1 MLRPDLFD
9 RYDMER
15 RIHERLFCFGSDSA
29 DNDSGGGS
37 DPAPDDTQA
46 NYEREAFGDS
56 RDGVNFRSAPSQ
68 PRESD
73 SSPAQALAAVTGIN
87 PTLVEMAQSATPAQR
102 AANAAAN
109 EQQFQ
114 EFIAN
119 EAMNQ
124 AIADNI
130 RQNEMARV
138 QQMSQ
143 NAGEVFFDER
153 TGQYMPGALPDT
165 QLGVGMG
172 GQGSITSRVPL
183 RVSPSYFGDLAVG
196 AELLPSNV
204 ADVSVSGSNL
214 PGATITDESGTTF
227 DTTTGEIIQSF
238 AGDQDDTDPF
248 AGTGRTAMDLLNYD
262 LDDQSGPAGRIRPFS
277 GLTRAQQADL
287 EARDDFVAQR
297 ILDAQTAQPSGIPTT
312 NLTGI
317 YTVGNDPM
325 GDVRGFT
332 DFGPELPF
340 LGPTQVYTG
349 FGDNPFAPPEVQDE
363 RQTTPPVTNPL
374 TGTSRCPDGFIF
386 DDDLQACRRKTRS
399 ELADTGSGG
408 SPAPSTGDIFYR
420 RSILDDAPANL
431 PAGFDFNAANRRF
444 IESYGVRPDNYRM
457 PLSLTG
463 FTRL

>member
-15 RIHERLFCFGSDSA
+15 RIHERLFCFGSGDTDEGSSGSDDSGSVGGSGDSA
-29 DNDSGGGS
+29 FYDNERPGLTNQNRPVGGTTNVVQGK
-37 DPAPDDTQA
+37 
-46 NYEREAFGDS
+46 
-56 RDGVNFRSAPSQ
+56 SQ
-68 PRESD
+68 PRDDGGS
-73 SSPAQALAAVTGIN
+73 
-87 PTLVEMAQSATPAQR
+87 SATEALTNIVTMGLPAPTIGNAPVSATEEIAMNRLIDQMDMEQR
-102 AANAAAN
+102 MIPPAFQPEPQVLSDFQRDLANEIAVSNARLGNNVPIQIVDSAAAPQGIIGI
-109 EQQFQ
+109 E
-114 EFIAN
+114 
-119 EAMNQ
+119 
-124 AIADNI
+124 
-130 RQNEMARV
+130 
-138 QQMSQ
+138 
-143 NAGEVFFDER
+143 DE
-153 TGQYMPGALPDT
+153 Y
-165 QLGVGMG
+165 
-172 GQGSITSRVPL
+172 
-183 RVSPSYFGDLAVG
+183 
-196 AELLPSNV
+196 
-204 ADVSVSGSNL
+204 
-214 PGATITDESGTTF
+214 
-227 DTTTGEIIQSF
+227 
-238 AGDQDDTDPF
+238 DPF
-248 AGTGRTAMDLLNYD
+248 TGTGRTAMDVLNYD
-262 LDDQSGPAGRIRPFS
+262 TDDQSGPAGRIRPFG

-317 YTVGNDPM
+317 YTVGDDPM

-332 DFGPELPF
+332 DFGPTLPF

-408 SPAPSTGDIFYR
+408 SPAPATGDIFYR

-431 PAGFDFNAANRRF
+431 PSGFDFNAANRRF

>member
-1 MLRPDLFD
+1 
-9 RYDMER
+9 
-15 RIHERLFCFGSDSA
+15 
-29 DNDSGGGS
+29 
-37 DPAPDDTQA
+37 
-46 NYEREAFGDS
+46 
-56 RDGVNFRSAPSQ
+56 
-68 PRESD
+68 
-73 SSPAQALAAVTGIN
+73 LAAVTGIS

-119 EAMNQ
+119 EAINQ

-165 QLGVGMG
+165 RPQDFANASALNNPMTTGFGPPVFD
-172 GQGSITSRVPL
+172 PL
-183 RVSPSYFGDLAVG
+183 APSV
-196 AELLPSNV
+196 V
-204 ADVSVSGSNL
+204 DVSVGGSNL

-262 LDDQSGPAGRIRPFS
+262 LDDQSGPAGRIRPFG

-349 FGDNPFAPPEVQDE
+349 FGDNPFAPPAMEGDGE
-363 RQTTPPVTNPL
+363 TTPPVTNPL

-408 SPAPSTGDIFYR
+408 SPAPATGDIFYR

-444 IESYGVRPDNYRM
+444 IQSYGVRPDNYRM

>member
-29 DNDSGGGS
+29 DDDSGGGS

-73 SSPAQALAAVTGIN
+73 SSPAQALAAVTGIS

-165 QLGVGMG
+165 RPQDFANASALNNPMTTGFGPPVFD
-172 GQGSITSRVPL
+172 PL
-183 RVSPSYFGDLAVG
+183 APSV
-196 AELLPSNV
+196 V
-204 ADVSVSGSNL
+204 DVSVGGSNL

-227 DTTTGEIIQSF
+227 DTTTGGIIQPF
-238 AGDQDDTDPF
+238 AGDQDDIDPF

-262 LDDQSGPAGRIRPFS
+262 LDDQSGPAGRIRPFG

-332 DFGPELPF
+332 DFGVELPF

-349 FGDNPFAPPEVQDE
+349 FGDNPFAPPAMQDDGE
-363 RQTTPPVTNPL
+363 TTPPVTNPL

-408 SPAPSTGDIFYR
+408 SPAPPTGDIFYR

-444 IESYGVRPDNYRM
+444 IESYGVRPDNYEM

>member
-15 RIHERLFCFGSDSA
+15 RIHERLFCFGSGDA
-29 DNDSGGGS
+29 DEGSGGGS
-37 DPAPDDTQA
+37 DVSDEDL
-46 NYEREAFGDS
+46 D
-56 RDGVNFRSAPSQ
+56 
-68 PRESD
+68 ESLQQD
-73 SSPAQALAAVTGIN
+73 IAAAAVQQSGGNIGNYSFSPNFDQDDDDNSTLINATADILTAAATAPPGQMQQAVDTG
-87 PTLVEMAQSATPAQR
+87 TAFAAQR
-102 AANAAAN
+102 PGVANAMANAAQVAN
-109 EQQFQ
+109 
-114 EFIAN
+114 
-119 EAMNQ
+119 
-124 AIADNI
+124 NI
-130 RQNEMARV
+130 RQNELARV

-143 NAGEVFFDER
+143 NAGQVFFNEL
-153 TGQYMPGALPDT
+153 TGQYMPGALPNTRPQDFANASALNNPMT
-165 QLGVGMG
+165 TGFGPPVFD
-172 GQGSITSRVPL
+172 PL
-183 RVSPSYFGDLAVG
+183 ASSVV
-196 AELLPSNV
+196 
-204 ADVSVSGSNL
+204 DVSVGGSNL

-262 LDDQSGPAGRIRPFS
+262 LDDQSGPAGRIRPFG

-287 EARDDFVAQR
+287 EARDDFVAQQ

-312 NLTGI
+312 DLTGI

-349 FGDNPFAPPEVQDE
+349 FGDNPFAPPVVQDE

-408 SPAPSTGDIFYR
+408 SPAPATGDIFYR

>member
-29 DNDSGGGS
+29 DDDSGGGS
-37 DPAPDDTQA
+37 DVSDEDLDESLQQDIAAAAVQQSGGNIGNYSFSPNFDQDDDDNSRLINATADILTAAATAPAGQMQQAVDTGTAFAAQRPGVADAIVNAAMTNLPPAPNQP
-46 NYEREAFGDS
+46 YFGELAVVPAPF
-56 RDGVNFRSAPSQ
+56 VNLGNVATVSAP
-68 PRESD
+68 
-73 SSPAQALAAVTGIN
+73 AQ
-87 PTLVEMAQSATPAQR
+87 
-102 AANAAAN
+102 
-109 EQQFQ
+109 
-114 EFIAN
+114 
-119 EAMNQ
+119 
-124 AIADNI
+124 
-130 RQNEMARV
+130 
-138 QQMSQ
+138 
-143 NAGEVFFDER
+143 
-153 TGQYMPGALPDT
+153 
-165 QLGVGMG
+165 
-172 GQGSITSRVPL
+172 
-183 RVSPSYFGDLAVG
+183 
-196 AELLPSNV
+196 
-204 ADVSVSGSNL
+204 
-214 PGATITDESGTTF
+214 ITDESGTTF
-227 DTTTGEIIQSF
+227 DTTTGEIIQPLS
-238 AGDQDDTDPF
+238 GDQDDTDPF

-262 LDDQSGPAGRIRPFS
+262 LSDQSGPAGQQRPFG
-277 GLTRAQQADL
+277 GLTRAQQANL
-287 EARDDFVAQR
+287 EGRDDFVARQ

-317 YTVGNDPM
+317 YTVGDDPM

-332 DFGPELPF
+332 DFGPTLPF

-349 FGDNPFAPPEVQDE
+349 FGGSPFAPPDTSTDE
-363 RQTTPPVTNPL
+363 TTPPVTNPL

-408 SPAPSTGDIFYR
+408 SPAPPTGDIFYR

>member
-29 DNDSGGGS
+29 DDDSGGGS
-37 DPAPDDTQA
+37 DVSDEDLDESLQQDIAAAAVQQSGGNIGNYSFSPNFDQDDDDNSRLINATADILTAAATAPPGQMQQAVDTGTAFAAQRPGVADAIVNAAMTNLPPAPNQP
-46 NYEREAFGDS
+46 YFGELAVVPAPF
-56 RDGVNFRSAPSQ
+56 VNLGNVATVSAP
-68 PRESD
+68 
-73 SSPAQALAAVTGIN
+73 AQ
-87 PTLVEMAQSATPAQR
+87 
-102 AANAAAN
+102 
-109 EQQFQ
+109 
-114 EFIAN
+114 
-119 EAMNQ
+119 
-124 AIADNI
+124 
-130 RQNEMARV
+130 
-138 QQMSQ
+138 
-143 NAGEVFFDER
+143 
-153 TGQYMPGALPDT
+153 
-165 QLGVGMG
+165 
-172 GQGSITSRVPL
+172 
-183 RVSPSYFGDLAVG
+183 
-196 AELLPSNV
+196 
-204 ADVSVSGSNL
+204 
-214 PGATITDESGTTF
+214 ITDESGTTF
-227 DTTTGEIIQSF
+227 DTTTGEIIQPTVM
-238 AGDQDDTDPF
+238 GMEDEYDPF
-248 AGTGRTAMDLLNYD
+248 AGTGRTAMDLENYD
-262 LDDQSGPAGRIRPFS
+262 LSDQSGPAGQLRPFG
-277 GLTRAQQADL
+277 GLTRAQQANL
-287 EARDDFVAQR
+287 EGRDDFVARQ

-317 YTVGNDPM
+317 YTVGDDPM

-332 DFGPELPF
+332 DFGPTLPF

-349 FGDNPFAPPEVQDE
+349 FGGSPFAPPDTSTDE
-363 RQTTPPVTNPL
+363 TTPPVTNPL